1 MLIRFWKYHG
11 TGNDFVMVDDREA
24 QFHPSTEQVAAL
36 CERRFGIGADGLII
50 ARKEQSALRMVYFN
64 SDGRQSTMC
73 GNGGRCFV
81 AFCHFLGI
89 MDTEGEFLAVD
100 GPHEFK
106 LNDDIV
112 SLRMQD
118 VPNLEMLGND
128 VVLDTGS
135 PHYIQFKDSVDAL
148 DVHSCGK
155 AIRYSAPFRE
165 AGINVN
171 FVAREGDGIRVRT
184 YERGVEGETYSCGTG
199 VTAAVLAFDRMFN
212 PANDRIAVQTLGGEL
227 AVSFQRTD
235 AGGYS
240 DVWLHGP
247 AVQVFSGEVE
257 TESL

>member
-11 TGNDFVMVDDREA
+11 TGNDFVMVDDREE

-36 CERRFGIGADGLII
+36 CDRRFGIGADGLII
-50 ARKEQSALRMVYFN
+50 VRREQSTLRMVYFN

-81 AFCHFLGI
+81 AFCHSLGVLS
-89 MDTEGEFLAVD
+89 ESGEFLAVD

-106 LNDDIV
+106 MKDGIV
-112 SLRMQD
+112 SLKMQD
-118 VPNLEMLGND
+118 VPTLEMRGED

-135 PHYIQFKDSVDAL
+135 PHFIQFVENVDTL
-148 DVHSCGK
+148 DVHSQGN

-171 FVAREGDGIRVRT
+171 FVAQEGDGIRVRT

-199 VTAAVLAFDRMFN
+199 VTAAVLAFDRVSD

-227 AVSFQRTD
+227 SVSFQRTD

-247 AVQVFSGEVE
+247 AVQVFGGEVE